1 MGKSFFSVV
10 VAALRLSTAANAAGN
25 TELFQA
31 IRNDNLAFL
40 RHDLSKIQLEARDNR
55 GATTLMHAAAFG
67 SIEAVK
73 LLLDA
78 GADVNAKNDFGATA
92 LLWCARDGEKAR
104 LLIEH
109 GADVNARS
117 KQGRTPLMLAGM
129 RQGGSDLV
137 ALLLSKGA
145 DVNVADTRGETALGL
160 AAEYGD
166 FETVRLLIA
175 NKADIQARNRKGE
188 TPVIEASTRTQPE
201 ILHLLIQKGADVNV
215 ATNWYATVRNG
226 QIQLLQIT
234 ALHHAAQSGSPE
246 MVRDLLRAGANVN
259 ALDSR
264 GFGPLIFAIA
274 EEQQNPEIVRML
286 IAAGADVN
294 SRDKTGETPLDWA
307 EKFGHPEVIA
317 ALKKAGARSGVAY
330 SAPVKPE
337 APRPDV
343 KLALARSMDL
353 LQKSSV
359 EFFKNGGCVGCH
371 HQPMAARAQ
380 RLAKTAGIPVNED
393 AAREQMLQLRS
404 QWAASQEEFL
414 QALNPGGGANRLG
427 ENLLGL
433 EAAGYPP
440 DVITD
445 SAVVDFA
452 QFQAADGRWPGGE
465 AHTRPP
471 ITEGEIGSTARAI
484 RALQVYSIP
493 ARKKEFDERIV
504 RARAWLA
511 EAKSVS
517 TDDFAMRLLGL
528 SWAGADKAQVQKAAR
543 MLQALQRE
551 DGGWSGTAY
560 LKSDAYAT
568 GEALYA
574 LHESGSLSPA
584 EPAFRRGVDYLLS
597 AQYPDGSWYVRSRAM
612 KFQPYFE
619 SGFPHGHDQWISA
632 AATAWASMALSAAV
646 ESQPATVAREF

>member
-1 MGKSFFSVV
+1 MGKSLFRVV
-10 VAALRLSTAANAAGN
+10 MAALLLIWVANAAGG
-25 TELFQA
+25 TALFQA
-31 IRNDNLAFL
+31 IRKDDLTFI
-40 RHDLSKIQLEARDNR
+40 RHNLSKTQLEARDNR
-55 GATTLMHAAAFG
+55 GATPLMHAAAFG
-67 SIEAVK
+67 SIEALK

-78 GADVNAKNDFGATA
+78 GADVNARNDFGATA

-104 LLIEH
+104 LLIQH
-109 GADVNARS
+109 GAGVNARS
-117 KQGRTPLMLAGM
+117 KQGRTPLMLASM
-129 RQGGSDLV
+129 REGGSDLV

-145 DVNVADTRGETALGL
+145 DVNAADTRGETALGL

-166 FETVRLLIA
+166 IATVRLLIA
-175 NKADIQARNRKGE
+175 SQADIHAKNRKGE
-188 TPVIEASTRTQPE
+188 TPVIAASTRSQPE
-201 ILHLLIQKGADVNV
+201 IMRLLIQKGAAVDV

-226 QIQLLQIT
+226 QIQLLQLT

-246 MVRDLLRAGANVN
+246 MVRGLLRAGASVN
-259 ALDSR
+259 APDSR
-264 GFGPLIFAIA
+264 GFRPLIFAIA
-274 EEQQNPEIVRML
+274 EERQNPEIVQML

-294 SRDKTGETPLDWA
+294 ARDKTGETPLDWA
-307 EKFGHPEVIA
+307 EKFGHPGVIA
-317 ALKKAGARSGVAY
+317 ALKKAGARPGLSY
-330 SAPVKPE
+330 SAPEQPESARPNVK
-337 APRPDV
+337 V
-343 KLALARSMDL
+343 ALARSMDL

-359 EFFKNGGCVGCH
+359 EFFKNSGCVGCH

-380 RLAKTAGIPVNED
+380 RLAKAAGIPVNED
-393 AAREQMLQLRS
+393 AAREQMLQLSS

-427 ENLLGL
+427 ENLLAL
-433 EAAGYPP
+433 DAAGYPA

-484 RALQVYSIP
+484 RTLQVYSIP
-493 ARKKEFDERIV
+493 ARKKEFDERIA

-511 EAKSVS
+511 EAKSLS

-528 SWAGADKAQVQKAAR
+528 WWAGADKAQVQKSAR
-543 MLQALQRE
+543 LLQALQRE
-551 DGGWSGTAY
+551 DGGWSGTPY

-574 LHESGSLSPA
+574 LRESSSVSGTDPV
-584 EPAFRRGVDYLLS
+584 FQRGVDYLL
-597 AQYPDGSWYVRSRAM
+597 ATQFPDGSWHVRSRAM

-619 SGFPHGHDQWISA
+619 SGFAFGHDQWISA

-646 ESQPATVAREF
+646 APQPASVARKF

>member
-1 MGKSFFSVV
+1 MGKSLFFVILAAWLVV
-10 VAALRLSTAANAAGN
+10 TPVNA
-25 TELFQA
+25 ELFQA
-31 IRNDNLAFL
+31 IRNDDLTFI
-40 RHDLSKIQLEARDNR
+40 RHNLSKTQLEARDNR
-55 GATTLMHAAAFG
+55 GATPLMHAAAFG
-67 SIEAVK
+67 SIEAMK

-78 GADVNAKNDFGATA
+78 GAEVNAKNDFGATA

-104 LLIEH
+104 LLIAR

-117 KQGRTPLMLAGM
+117 KQGRTPLMLASM
-129 RQGGSDLV
+129 REGGSDIV
-137 ALLLSKGA
+137 ALLLSKGT
-145 DVNVADTRGETALGL
+145 DINVADTRGETALIL

-166 FETVRLLIA
+166 IETVRLLIA
-175 NKADIQARNRKGE
+175 NKADIHARNRKGE
-188 TPVIEASTRTQPE
+188 APVIVASMRTHPE
-201 ILHLLIQKGADVNV
+201 VLRLLIQKGADVNV
-215 ATNWYATVRNG
+215 ATTWYNSVRNG
-226 QIQLLQIT
+226 QIQLLQLT

-246 MVRDLLRAGANVN
+246 MVRDLIRAGASVN
-259 ALDSR
+259 AFDSR

-274 EEQQNPEIVRML
+274 EERQTPEIVRIL
-286 IAAGADVN
+286 IAAGSDVN

-317 ALKKAGARSGVAY
+317 ALKKAGARNGVAY
-330 SAPVKPE
+330 SPPIKPE

-343 KLALARSMDL
+343 KLALARSTDL
-353 LQKSSV
+353 LQKSSA
-359 EFFKNGGCVGCH
+359 EFFKNSGCVGCH
-371 HQPMAARAQ
+371 HQPMVARAQ
-380 RLAKTAGIPVNED
+380 RLAKAAGIPVNED
-393 AAREQMLQLRS
+393 GAHEQMLQLRS

-433 EAAGYPP
+433 DAAGYPA

-452 QFQAADGRWPGGE
+452 QFQAADGCWPSGE

-471 ITEGEIGSTARAI
+471 ITESAIGSTARAI
-484 RALQVYSIP
+484 RTLQVYSIP

-511 EAKSVS
+511 KTKSAS

-528 SWAGADKAQVQKAAR
+528 WWSGADSAQVQKSAR

-551 DGGWSGTAY
+551 DGGWSGTPY

-574 LHESGSLSPA
+574 LHESRSLSVNDPA
-584 EPAFRRGVDYLLS
+584 HRRAVDYLL
-597 AQYPDGSWYVRSRAM
+597 ATQYPDGSWYVRSRAM

-619 SGFPHGHDQWISA
+619 SGFPYGHDQWISA

-646 ESQPATVAREF
+646 APEPASVARKF

>member
-1 MGKSFFSVV
+1 MSKSHFSVIP
-10 VAALRLSTAANAAGN
+10 ALLLVTAANA
-25 TELFQA
+25 ELFQA
-31 IRNDNLAFL
+31 IRNDDLAFI
-40 RHDLSKIQLEARDNR
+40 RHNLSKTQVDARDNR
-55 GATTLMHAAAFG
+55 GATPLMHAAAFG
-67 SIEAVK
+67 SVESMK

-78 GADVNAKNDFGATA
+78 GVDVNVKNDFGATA

-117 KQGRTPLMLAGM
+117 KQGRTPLMLASM
-129 RQGGSDLV
+129 RQGGSDVV

-145 DVNVADTRGETALGL
+145 AVNVTDTRGETALGL
-160 AAEYGD
+160 AAAYGD
-166 FETVRLLIA
+166 IDTVKLLLA
-175 NKADIQARNRKGE
+175 NKADLHARNQKGE
-188 TPVIEASTRTQPE
+188 TPALAASNRTQPE
-201 ILHLLIQKGADVNV
+201 ILRLLIQKGAAVDV
-215 ATNWYATVRNG
+215 ATNWYTTVRNG
-226 QIQLLQIT
+226 QIQLLQLT
-234 ALHHAAQSGSPE
+234 ALHHAAQSDSPE

-274 EEQQNPEIVRML
+274 EEQQNPEIVRIL

-294 SRDKTGETPLDWA
+294 ARDKSGETPLDWA

-317 ALKKAGARSGVAY
+317 ALRKAGACNGVAY
-330 SAPVKPE
+330 SPPVKPE

-343 KLALARSMDL
+343 KLALARSTDL
-353 LQKSSV
+353 LQKSSA
-359 EFFKNGGCVGCH
+359 EFFKNSGCVGCH
-371 HQPMAARAQ
+371 HQPMASRAQ
-380 RLAKTAGIPVNED
+380 RLAKAAGIAVDAE

-433 EAAGYPP
+433 EAAGYPA
-440 DVITD
+440 DIITD

-452 QFQAADGRWPGGE
+452 QFQAADGCWPGGE

-504 RARAWLA
+504 HARVWLTQ
-511 EAKSVS
+511 AKPVT
-517 TDDFAMRLLGL
+517 TDDLAMRLLGL
-528 SWAGADKAQVQKAAR
+528 WWAGADKAQVQKSAR
-543 MLQALQRE
+543 MLEALQRD
-551 DGGWSGTAY
+551 DGGWSGTPY

-568 GEALYA
+568 GEALHA
-574 LHESGSLSPA
+574 LHESRSLTVTD
-584 EPAFRRGVDYLLS
+584 PAFRRGVDYLL
-597 AQYPDGSWYVRSRAM
+597 ATQYPDGSWYVRSRAM

-619 SGFPHGHDQWISA
+619 SGFPYGHDQWISA

-646 ESQPATVAREF
+646 EPQATVAREF